1 LPEAGLPE
9 AGLTEAGL
17 TEAGLTEAGL
27 TDPIVIAIDG
37 PAASGKGTL
46 ARRIA
51 RHFGFAHLDTG
62 RLYRAT
68 GLAVLDAGGD
78 PADPAAA
85 EKAARGLDLGRLGDP
100 RLKGDDVS
108 NAASIVGAI
117 PAVRAALLE
126 LQRGFARHPPAAA
139 KGAVLDGRD
148 IGTVVCPGAAVK
160 LFITASVESRA
171 GRRVKELRESGA
183 EAIYGTVLQGMKE
196 RDARDSER
204 RVAPLSA
211 APDAVT
217 IDTTLVDP
225 DQVFE
230 RASDLIARHLARR

>member
-1 LPEAGLPE
+1 MSGAS
-9 AGLTEAGL
+9 
-17 TEAGLTEAGL
+17 
-27 TDPIVIAIDG
+27 VVVAIDG

-51 RHFGFAHLDTG
+51 KHFSFAHLDTG
-62 RLYRAT
+62 KLYRAVA
-68 GLAVLDAGGD
+68 LAVLDAGGD
-78 PADPAAA
+78 PYDAATA
-85 EKAARGLDLGRLGDP
+85 EKAAKNLDLSHLDDLRL
-100 RLKGDDVS
+100 RGDDVG
-108 NAASIVGAI
+108 NAASIVAAI

-126 LQRGFARHPPAAA
+126 AQRRFARHPPGSA

-148 IGTVVCPGAAVK
+148 IGTVVCPDATVK

-171 GRRVKELRESGA
+171 ERRAKELRESGA
-183 EAIYGTVLQGMKE
+183 EAIYDSVLQGMKE
-196 RDARDSER
+196 RDARDSGR

-217 IDTTLVDP
+217 IDTTLLDP

-230 RASDLIARHLARR
+230 RASDLIARSLARR

>member
-1 LPEAGLPE
+1 MTIAAPSQ
-9 AGLTEAGL
+9 TR
-17 TEAGLTEAGL
+17 
-27 TDPIVIAIDG
+27 PIVVAIDG

-62 RLYRAT
+62 KLYRAT
-68 GLAVLDAGGD
+68 ALAVLEAGGD
-78 PADPAAA
+78 PYDAAVA
-85 EKAARGLDLGRLGDP
+85 EKAARSLDLSRLDDS
-100 RLKGDDVS
+100 RLRGDDVG
-108 NAASIVGAI
+108 NAASIVAAI

-126 LQRGFARHPPAAA
+126 AQRDFARHPPDPA

-171 GRRVKELRESGA
+171 ERRVKELRESGA
-183 EAIYGTVLQGMKE
+183 EAIYGSVLQGMKE
-196 RDARDSER
+196 RDARDSGR
-204 RVAPLSA
+204 QVAPLSA

-217 IDTTLVDP
+217 IDTTLLDP

-230 RASDLIARHLARR
+230 QASDLIARSLARR